1 VNGLVLGLVFA
12 LAAATFY
19 GSGPLLQAL
28 AARQTAE
35 GSGLGLGL
43 LARLARNK
51 LWLAGVA
58 ADFGGFGFEALALAL
73 APAAFVTPLLLFDM
87 VVLALLATRVVHE
100 RMTRIGLV
108 GVGVILLGGALLTLA
123 FGTSHHSV
131 GREAHL
137 REQLVLAGV
146 VAATALAAYVAGR
159 MRTSGSTT
167 AIMAGAAGISYAA
180 ATLCTRQIGLSL
192 KHHSIWH
199 QLATPAPYILL
210 VAALLSLSLLSRAL
224 QHGAAVVAIPVCS
237 AFAALLPAA
246 AGLALFK
253 EPVPSGGGLVSFIAA
268 LPLLV
273 LGLVLL
279 ARQPNVTDVLAAEAG
294 HAATAPTTPA
304 PSGAVPAMAEPAEAG
319 LTCRDE
325 VAAVSSLRTEP
336 GAGPR

>member
-12 LAAATFY
+12 LGAATCY
-19 GSGPLLQAL
+19 GVGPLLQAL

-51 LWLAGVA
+51 LWLAGVG
-58 ADFGGFGFEALALAL
+58 ADLGGFGFEAVALAL

-87 VVLALLATRVVHE
+87 VVLALLATRVVRE

-108 GVGVILLGGALLTLA
+108 GVGVILSGGALLTLA
-123 FGTSHHSV
+123 FGTSSHHV
-131 GREAHL
+131 GRPAHL
-137 REQLVLAGV
+137 REQMLLAAVVLL
-146 VAATALAAYVAGR
+146 TALAAYLAGK
-159 MRTSGSTT
+159 MRSSGSTT
-167 AIMAGAAGISYAA
+167 AVMAGAAGISYAA

-199 QLATPAPYILL
+199 QLATPAPYILA

-224 QHGAAVVAIPVCS
+224 QHGAAVVAVPVCS

-253 EPVPSGGGLVSFIAA
+253 EPMPSGGGLVSFIVA

-294 HAATAPTTPA
+294 GSPHAPAAAEAPPA
-304 PSGAVPAMAEPAEAG
+304 PRSESESARPA
-319 LTCRDE
+319 
-325 VAAVSSLRTEP
+325 AAVSSSRPEP
-336 GAGPR
+336 DADPR